1 MNYKLILDTLD
12 RLANK
17 LVDVGY
23 EFSKKDSEMYEKSVR
38 EIKKEYYKDL

>member
-17 LVDVGY
+17 LVDSGY
-23 EFSKKDSEMYEKSVR
+23 EWSKKDTDMYERAYR
-38 EIKKEYYKDL
+38 EVKRELYKDL

>member
-17 LVDVGY
+17 LVDSGH
-23 EFSKKDSEMYEKSVR
+23 EWSKKDREMYEKAVR

>member
-17 LVDVGY
+17 LVDSGY
-23 EFSKKDSEMYEKSVR
+23 EWSKKDTQMYEQAVR
-38 EIKKEYYKDL
+38 EIKREFYKDL